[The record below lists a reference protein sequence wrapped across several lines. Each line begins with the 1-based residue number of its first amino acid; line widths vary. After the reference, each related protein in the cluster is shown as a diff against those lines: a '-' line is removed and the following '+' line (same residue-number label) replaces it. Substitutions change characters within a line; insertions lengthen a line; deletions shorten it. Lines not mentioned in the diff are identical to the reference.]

1 MYEINQRLHLW
12 AKELDIAL
20 VIIFNLKL
28 YSPIEIQMRKNE
40 LQEQI
45 SDLKKKRLTLTEL
58 NKELESQLVEVCRF
72 NVSVTVSH

>member
-1 MYEINQRLHLW
+1 MNQRTRYCPRYYFLF
-12 AKELDIAL
+12 ET
-20 VIIFNLKL
+20 

-45 SDLKKKRLTLTEL
+45 SNLKKKRLTLTEL

-72 NVSVTVSH
+72 NMIVIVPH

>member
-1 MYEINQRLHLW
+1 M
-12 AKELDIAL
+12 
-20 VIIFNLKL
+20 KL
-28 YSPIEIQMRKNE
+28 IRGSTCEPKNWILPLLLFLNWNFYSPIEIQMRKNE

-45 SDLKKKRLTLTEL
+45 SNLKKKRLTLTEL